1 MHTFQVK
8 NSFKKVVLSKTRSEQ
23 KPVKREEVFVEI
35 PFFRRKIKNRCNEAR
50 ANKNKQLKF

>member
-23 KPVKREEVFVEI
+23 KPVKREVFVEI